1 MSDSRETIVQ
11 RTSRTVQRARILSKD
26 SLGMN
31 LGDLR
36 ALVSAAEGLPDK
48 VYIHFGGVSRS
59 STNTG
64 VWWAKSAE
72 VEHEVPTA

>member
-1 MSDSRETIVQ
+1 
-11 RTSRTVQRARILSKD
+11 
-26 SLGMN
+26 MN